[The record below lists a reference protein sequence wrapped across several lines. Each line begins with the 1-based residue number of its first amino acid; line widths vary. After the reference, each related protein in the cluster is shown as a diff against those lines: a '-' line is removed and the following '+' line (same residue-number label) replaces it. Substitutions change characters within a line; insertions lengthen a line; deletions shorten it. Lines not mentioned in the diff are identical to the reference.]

1 MIKTLII
8 GLGKVSLTNNIKKGS
23 LSLSSHCGSLLTKKN
38 FKIVGAVEKKNNQ
51 IKIFKSFYN
60 CECFNS
66 IKTAIKKTQPNLIV
80 ISSPTNSHLKIVKEI
95 VFNRSK
101 NLKVILFEK
110 PVGSGL
116 RQINKIKKLFSN
128 LRIKVFVNYSR
139 DYEKA
144 FIRLSNFFPKSSF
157 FEAEVSYSA
166 GFINNASHFISLFIN
181 FFGKIKKINV
191 LKKKKI
197 NKDFLIKCILNFKN
211 CQLFIKNN
219 NKKNFHSF
227 FIKYNNKVLMSYC
240 NKTESIFS
248 YKKNFFKKIN
258 NNLKKGHLNIY
269 NEIEKYF
276 FNKNYYIC
284 SLNKAHYVHEVIRR
298 CINL

>member
-60 CECFNS
+60 CECFHS

-144 FIRLSNFFPKSSF
+144 FIRLSNFFPESSF
-157 FEAEVSYSA
+157 FEAEVSYSG

-181 FFGKIKKINV
+181 NGINFSGYCLGPKLLEHLTIPTFNPKV
-191 LKKKKI
+191 RLAA
-197 NKDFLIKCILNFKN
+197 LTKCSAEALDA
-211 CQLFIKNN
+211 
-219 NKKNFHSF
+219 
-227 FIKYNNKVLMSYC
+227 
-240 NKTESIFS
+240 E
-248 YKKNFFKKIN
+248 
-258 NNLKKGHLNIY
+258 
-269 NEIEKYF
+269 
-276 FNKNYYIC
+276 
-284 SLNKAHYVHEVIRR
+284 
-298 CINL
+298 